1 MALLIALGI
10 WVLVSAAFTPLIGYF
25 LSEAAERAEDE
36 GVIAPFG
43 AVEMLEAR
51 RGTPQPRA

>member
-1 MALLIALGI
+1 MTLLIALGI

-25 LSEAAERAEDE
+25 LSEAAQRAEDS
-36 GVIAPFG
+36 GAIAHYG

-51 RGTPQPRA
+51 RGMEPRA